1 MLKSYL
7 ALALAAA
14 AGLAAPASAAELI
27 TNGGFETGD
36 FTGWTQNVQPGSNG
50 NLFVASN
57 GANAPISGR
66 STQSNASGGSFVALT
81 SQSGPGSYS
90 LTQSFVISPGTSD
103 VVISY
108 DFFVNAYASLA
119 VTENRRDFHVNPNE
133 NAEVNILTG
142 SASPFSTA
150 IGDIVAT
157 LYGPGI
163 DAGSNPHP
171 WVNYVSDLGALAPGA
186 YQIRFAQTDNRGYFT
201 MGVDNVSVATT
212 GEAVPE
218 PTSFAILGVSLLGL
232 GLIRRRA

>member
-1 MLKSYL
+1 MLKSYF
-7 ALALAAA
+7 ALAFAAA
-14 AGLAAPASAAELI
+14 AGLAAPASAGQLI

-36 FTGWTQNVQPGSNG
+36 FTGWTQNVQPGSSG
-50 NLFVASN
+50 NLFVVPN
-57 GANAPISGR
+57 GANAPTSGH
-66 STQSNASGGSFVALT
+66 STQANASGGSFVALT

-119 VTENRRDFHVNPNE
+119 VTENRRDFHANPNE
-133 NAEVNILTG
+133 NAEVNILIG
-142 SASPFSTA
+142 SASPFTTA

-157 LYGPGI
+157 LYSPGV
-163 DAGSNPHP
+163 DSGSNPHP
-171 WVNYVSDLGALAPGA
+171 WVNYAFDLGALAPGT
-186 YQIRFAQTDNRGYFT
+186 YQIRFAETDNQNYFN